1 MGIIS
6 DYYKNNDVRARIMEF
21 IGGAPEDA
29 ACQYLVAHDTSIKDN
44 FRPRPTETLWACLD
58 AELDVERSLWDKR
71 ALIIDLDVE
80 YVNFDFPFE
89 PYLDP
94 GRTFQLQQPVE
105 NVIRTLLL
113 EFGIVPLHLMSGR
126 GHHFTW
132 RVERDSPA
140 FEQMA
145 KFATV
150 PDFLET
156 FYAKPHP
163 PHGRPVD
170 PDLMRAFSGLGMVM
184 EYIAHLIK
192 ERAAP
197 LSVLPVELTAVTV
210 GPVQRG
216 REMISVD
223 ISEYGD
229 PLNMRSI
236 RIPYSVYWK
245 PWQQRSIYVE
255 DFLRRMPPLF
265 LLPRDEMGLA
275 ESLESMR
282 RPQAAA
288 LLAGRASARIPEQ
301 SQGTRDLVA
310 AYRQSELAAFHEW
323 FYSEEHEPPG
333 RWAATYDQL
342 EYHTLP
348 PCVQYVLRHPNAYLL
363 MPAGL
368 ALVTRV
374 LLAQGWHPRHIAG
387 FIRSIYE
394 RDHGWGLKWYEYN
407 AGMRADFYTRVFS
420 GLFYTGRDDLL
431 DFNCQSMREKNFCFR
446 PNPGCNLAW
455 HRDALLERREHE
467 RLGDWPFHGV
477 LQSDTHR

>member
-6 DYYKNNDVRARIMEF
+6 DYYRNSDVRARIMEF
-21 IGGAPEDA
+21 IGGPPDDA
-29 ACQYLVAHDTSIKDN
+29 ACEYLVAHDTSIKDN

-71 ALIIDLDVE
+71 SLIIDLDVE

-94 GRTFQLQQPVE
+94 ARTFELQEPVE
-105 NVIRTLLL
+105 TAIRELLL

-132 RVERDSPA
+132 RIDRGSPVYT
-140 FEQMA
+140 EMA
-145 KFATV
+145 AIGMV
-150 PDFLET
+150 PDFLES

-163 PHGRPVD
+163 PHGRPVAH
-170 PDLMRAFSGLGMVM
+170 DLMYAFAGLGVVM
-184 EYIAHLIK
+184 EYFAHLIK
-192 ERAAP
+192 ECAAP
-197 LSVLPVELTAVTV
+197 QSRVPVELTAVTV

-216 REMISVD
+216 REMISID

-245 PWQQRSIYVE
+245 PWQQRSVYVE
-255 DFLRRMPPLF
+255 DILRRLPPLF
-265 LLPRDEMGLA
+265 LLPRDEMGII
-275 ESLESMR
+275 ESLDSMR
-282 RPQAAA
+282 LPDAAA
-288 LLAGRASARIPEQ
+288 RLAGRASARIPEQ
-301 SQGTRDLVA
+301 SEGTRNLLA

-323 FYSEEHEPPG
+323 FYSEEHEPPH
-333 RWAATYDQL
+333 RWPATYDL
-342 EYHTLP
+342 LDRRMLP
-348 PCVQYVLRHPNAYLL
+348 PCVQYVLEHPNAYLL

-394 RDHGWGLKWYEYN
+394 RDHGWGLKWYEYS

-420 GLFYTGRDDLL
+420 GLFYAGPDDLL
-431 DFNCQSMREKNFCFR
+431 DFNCQSVREKDFCFR
-446 PNPGCNLAW
+446 PNPGCNLAGY
-455 HRDALLERREHE
+455 RDALLERREHE
-467 RLGDWPFHGV
+467 RLGHWPVHGM
-477 LQSDTHR
+477 LQPNSH